1 VVNDKVSCTIK
12 PTLHVLVVEDD
23 PDDLYILKQML
34 QQDFRRK
41 FRTVHCSTLKQAL
54 TELRCQS
61 FDIVLLDLNLGES
74 QGLDTLKS
82 ITEENFRTP
91 VIVLTGASNDTL
103 GEESIKNGAEDYLP
117 KAEVTSSLLSR
128 SICYSIERHALTL
141 QLQEQAT
148 TDMLTGLPNRS
159 ALFDR
164 LEASIESNSRKNDTL
179 AVALLDLDGFKQ
191 VNDSLGH
198 RAGDDILRLIAGRLR
213 KQLRRSDFVARL
225 GGDEFVLLLNHYHS
239 TDELVTVLEKKR
251 ELLIEP
257 MSLYASK
264 KIHNFTLGVS
274 IGAVEWVSGA
284 SAQKMMSI
292 ADAAMYQSKNTG
304 QNHITL
310 GKLTG

>member
-1 VVNDKVSCTIK
+1 MTSEKK
-12 PTLHVLVVEDD
+12 PTVHVLIVEDD
-23 PDDLYILKQML
+23 PDDLYLLKQML

-82 ITEENFRTP
+82 ITEVNFRTP
-91 VIVLTGASNDTL
+91 VIVLTGSSKETL
-103 GEESIKNGAEDYLP
+103 GEESIKHGAEDYLP
-117 KAEVTSSLLSR
+117 KAEVNGSLLSR

-148 TDMLTGLPNRS
+148 TDNLTGLPNRS

-164 LEASIESNSRKNDTL
+164 LEMAIESNSRKHDTL
-179 AVALLDLDGFKQ
+179 AVALMDLDGFKQ

-198 RAGDDILRLIAGRLR
+198 RAGDDILRQMAGRLR
-213 KQLRRSDFVARL
+213 KQLRRSDFTARL

-239 TDELVTVLEKKR
+239 TDELVSVLEKKR
-251 ELLIEP
+251 DMLIEP
-257 MSLYASK
+257 MSLYANK
-264 KIHNFTLGVS
+264 KIHTFTLGVS
-274 IGAVEWVSGA
+274 IGAVEWVTGT

-304 QNHITL
+304 HNHITL
-310 GKLTG
+310 GKLNQT